1 MEVPCP
7 SAVTAVIHQTA
18 RCQKTAVRKAIPGKR
33 QPTHEAGN
41 NTNATNACRLAT
53 RAPERADDGTLNI
66 RTSSE
71 LSHAFLTFVY

>member
-7 SAVTAVIHQTA
+7 SAVTAAIHQTA
-18 RCQKTAVRKAIPGKR
+18 RCQKTAVRTAITRKR

-41 NTNATNACRLAT
+41 NTNATNVCRLAT
-53 RAPERADDGTLNI
+53 RAPERVADGTLNI

-71 LSHAFLTFVY
+71 LSHAFSTFVH